1 MGKTKWSILGAWV
14 VCYQQTYH
22 FPFVLPNCVE
32 FLFFII
38 PVVQICVRHSSI
50 HIPHIFLS
58 LAHQVG
64 RGWEVRVY
72 D

>member
-1 MGKTKWSILGAWV
+1 MGKSKWSILGAWV

-38 PVVQICVRHSSI
+38 PVVHMKFVLDIAAYT
-50 HIPHIFLS
+50 FLTFF
-58 LAHQVG
+58 
-64 RGWEVRVY
+64 
-72 D
+72 